1 MSPAEQNDHEL
12 VKLLQE
18 METMARDLVQKA
30 GGYPPFG
37 GTIDDQGQVGLVFD
51 QTAITGGPAS
61 NEAANK
67 ILNNIRTEAKAA
79 NIRAAAVAG
88 MGYVNDPETSRQTTA
103 MVITLH
109 HRSGRNVDFIT
120 PFSKAA
126 SGETRF
132 GKPFAGLSKTQLF

>member
-1 MSPAEQNDHEL
+1 
-12 VKLLQE
+12 
-18 METMARDLVQKA
+18 MARDLVQKA

-51 QTAITGGPAS
+51 QNAVSGGPPSPDAT
-61 NEAANK
+61 NK
-67 ILNNIRTEAKAA
+67 VLNSVRTEAKAS

-88 MGYVNDPETSRQTTA
+88 MAFVNDPETNRQTTS

-109 HRSGRNVDFIT
+109 HRTGRNVDFVT

-126 SGETRF
+126 SGEIRF
-132 GKPFAGLSKTQLF
+132 GKPFAGLSKTTLF